1 MAHSDHDR
9 FASDALVDTRLN
21 LKALRLATHGWSLGN
36 PLVYK
41 PGVADLGAVAREL
54 ASAGTPTGALVLND
68 TQASSD
74 NQHATVHAALILP
87 PQPTQA
93 QPVGMLV
100 ARGVAAVASAALSRP
115 CAVRRR
121 WDVIVRS
128 DECATRRLCRVAV
141 EQREDWTLVE
151 LWFALDQIWAARPQN
166 AQPTETLFARPDWR
180 EVLLARTLHALDG
193 QLCATPDA

>member
-1 MAHSDHDR
+1 
-9 FASDALVDTRLN
+9 VDTRLN

-87 PQPTQA
+87 SQPTQA

-166 AQPTETLFARPDWR
+166 AQLAETLFARPDWR

>member
-1 MAHSDHDR
+1 VAHSDHDR

-68 TQASSD
+68 TQASNV
-74 NQHATVHAALILP
+74 NQHAAVHMALILP
-87 PQPTQA
+87 TQPTPA
-93 QPVGMLV
+93 QQVGMLV
-100 ARGVAAVASAALSRP
+100 ARGVAAVAADTLGRP
-115 CAVRRR
+115 CEVRRR
-121 WDVIVRS
+121 WEVVVRS
-128 DECATRRLCRVAV
+128 DEYALRRLCRVAV
-141 EQREDWTLVE
+141 EEREECTLVE

-166 AQPTETLFARPDWR
+166 AQLAETLFARPDWR